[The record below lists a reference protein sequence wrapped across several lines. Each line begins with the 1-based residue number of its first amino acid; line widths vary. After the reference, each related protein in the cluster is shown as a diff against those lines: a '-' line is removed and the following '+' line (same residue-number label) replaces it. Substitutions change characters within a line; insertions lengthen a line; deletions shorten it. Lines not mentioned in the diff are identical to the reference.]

1 VAAGERPPAPAELLG
16 SDQMR
21 NLLEQWRKEYDHIVL
36 DTAPVLMV
44 SDAAMLASM
53 ADGILLVVR
62 YGKTGRQA
70 ILRTMD
76 MLLRGT
82 TRVIGIVFNGLG
94 VNSLAYSAYY
104 GFDGAACSKYFDKKE
119 LND

>member
-1 VAAGERPPAPAELLG
+1 
-16 SDQMR
+16 
-21 NLLEQWRKEYDHIVL
+21 
-36 DTAPVLMV
+36 MV
-44 SDAAMLASM
+44 SDAAILASM

-70 ILRTMD
+70 ILRTKD
-76 MLLRGT
+76 MLVRGT

-94 VNSLAYSAYY
+94 VNSSAYYAYY
-104 GFDGAACSKYFDKKE
+104 GFDGSASNKYFDKKE

>member
-1 VAAGERPPAPAELLG
+1 
-16 SDQMR
+16 
-21 NLLEQWRKEYDHIVL
+21 
-36 DTAPVLMV
+36 MV
-44 SDAAMLASM
+44 SDAAILASM

-62 YGKTGRQA
+62 FGKTGRQA
-70 ILRTMD
+70 MLRTRD

-94 VNSLAYSAYY
+94 VNSSAYYAYY
-104 GFDGAACSKYFDKKE
+104 GFDGTACSNYFDKKE